1 MGLLR
6 SRAAAPA
13 GAVPVVIACWMF
25 TAWYYTPMASFIGGS
40 AFTMVRDVAEGYVL
54 LAEPQLK
61 KFTVPELDQL
71 RLEMEKSI
79 RERRGN
85 PPPQENVQDVQAHQR
100 KLMRLTGA
108 LRMVMARIQKM
119 RRNAG

>member
-1 MGLLR
+1 
-6 SRAAAPA
+6 
-13 GAVPVVIACWMF
+13 MF
-25 TAWYYTPMASFIGGS
+25 TAWYYTAMASFIGGS
-40 AFTMVRDVAEGYVL
+40 AFTMVRDIAEGYIL

-61 KFTVPELDQL
+61 KYSVPELDQL

-85 PPPQENVQDVQAHQR
+85 PPPQENTQDVQAHQR

-108 LRMVMARIQKM
+108 LRMVMAKLQKL
-119 RRNAG
+119 RKG

>member
-1 MGLLR
+1 
-6 SRAAAPA
+6 
-13 GAVPVVIACWMF
+13 
-25 TAWYYTPMASFIGGS
+25 MANFIGGS
-40 AFTMVRDVAEGYVL
+40 AFTMVRDIAEGYIL

-85 PPPQENVQDVQAHQR
+85 PPPADNPQDTQMHQR

-108 LRMVMARIQKM
+108 LRMLQARLQKL
-119 RRNAG
+119 RRG

>member
-1 MGLLR
+1 ML
-6 SRAAAPA
+6 
-13 GAVPVVIACWMF
+13 
-25 TAWYYTPMASFIGGS
+25 TAWYYTAMAAFVGGS
-40 AFTMVRDVAEGYVL
+40 AFTMVRDIAEGYVL

-79 RERRGN
+79 RERRGS
-85 PPPQENVQDVQAHQR
+85 PPPQENTQEVQAHQR
-100 KLMRLTGA
+100 KLLRLTGA

-119 RRNAG
+119 RRNAS